1 MRAAALQ
8 GRKIEVLDLPDPV
21 VSEGRLLVAPI
32 AAGICGSDLHLREQ
46 MGELSDATPADQV
59 AELPR
64 IVPGHEFSATIVEVG
79 PGVDAAFRP
88 GMIITANPFTH
99 GVEGPE
105 CVGLSP
111 TFSGGIASLSL
122 VDGVRAIEVP
132 DGVPPHLAALTEP
145 LAVGLRASRLANR
158 NPGPNVVI
166 GCGPVGLAV
175 IFALRAAGRGPILAA
190 DFSASRRAAAEALGA
205 DIVVDPAVSSPYER
219 WSDLAFAEGQT
230 SPLLEETFSRP
241 AAPNIF
247 ECVGA
252 PGLIDQVMVA
262 APRHSHVILV
272 GVCAH
277 EDRFVPLNG
286 IQKELT
292 LEFSFAYT
300 MAEFRESLRNIA
312 DHPDRVAR
320 LVTRQVP
327 LEETAAA
334 FDALATNPEEVK
346 ILVRCPA
353 FS

>member
-1 MRAAALQ
+1 MRAAALH
-8 GRKIEVLDLPDPV
+8 GRDIEVLDLPDPV
-21 VSEGRLLVAPI
+21 VSEGRILVAPI

-46 MGELSDATPADQV
+46 MGEVSDATPADQ
-59 AELPR
+59 AAALPR

-79 PGVDAAFRP
+79 PGVDARFRP
-88 GMIITANPFTH
+88 GMIITANPFTV
-99 GVEGPE
+99 GAEGPE

-111 TFSGGIASLSL
+111 TFSGGIASLSV
-122 VDGVRAIEVP
+122 VDAVRSLTVP
-132 DGVPPHLAALTEP
+132 AGVPPHLAALTEP
-145 LAVGLRASRLANR
+145 LSVGLRASRLANR
-158 NPGPNVVI
+158 NPGPNIVI

-205 DIVVDPAVSSPYER
+205 DIVIDPAEGSPYDHWAEL
-219 WSDLAFAEGQT
+219 SFVEGQT
-230 SPLLEETFSRP
+230 SPLLEKAFSRP

-252 PGLIDQVMVA
+252 TGLIDQVMNG
-262 APRHSHVILV
+262 APQHSHVIVV

-277 EDRFVPLNG
+277 EDHFVPLTG

-300 MAEFRESLRNIA
+300 MDEFQESLNNIA
-312 DHPDRVAR
+312 DYPDLVSQF
-320 LVTRQVP
+320 VTRQVP

-334 FDALATNPEEVK
+334 FDALATSPEEVK
-346 ILVRCPA
+346 ILIRPQG
-353 FS
+353 